1 MTGKFVVDG
10 ALHATPEQANV
21 DGEKPYVIFGGTFDP
36 VHEGHLAV
44 ARAARERFQAT
55 IHFLPTNDTPPHR
68 APPRAA
74 AQHRLAMLALA
85 IREEPDCVVDTR
97 ELARNTPSWTIDSI
111 AELRR
116 ELAPGTPIV
125 FVIGMDSLRNF
136 TTWRR
141 WQDILAQAHLL
152 ACTRPGEKI
161 PAAGELGELAPC
173 VVADPQLLAKKPG
186 GCIFME
192 TTTAANTTASGI
204 RAALA
209 AGKTP
214 TGLAT
219 DVRTYI
225 DRNHLYHPENAVAI
239 TSKTTTPGATPHA

>member
-1 MTGKFVVDG
+1 MVDG
-10 ALHATPEQANV
+10 ALHAHPEQAGV
-21 DGEKPYVIFGGTFDP
+21 GGGKPHVIFGGTFDP

-55 IHFLPTNDTPPHR
+55 IHFLPANDTPPHR

-97 ELARNTPSWTIDSI
+97 ELARNTPSWTIDTI
-111 AELRR
+111 EELRR

-125 FVIGMDSLRNF
+125 LVIGMDSLRNF

-161 PAAGELGELAPC
+161 PAAGELGELARC
-173 VVADPQLLAKKPG
+173 VVTDPQLLANKPG
-186 GCIFME
+186 GCIFLE

-204 RAALA
+204 RTALA
-209 AGKTP
+209 AGKNP
-214 TGLAT
+214 AGLPAT
-219 DVRTYI
+219 VRAYI
-225 DRNHLYHPENAVAI
+225 DLHHLYHPENATAI
-239 TSKTTTPGATPHA
+239 TNKTTTPGATPHA